1 MDQRKRDLVTAAVLA
16 SRPRFRE
23 ELIAELREIK
33 SRDAVTRDEL
43 YEVFLQLYLFA
54 GFPAALESVKALDR
68 AWPLS
73 EAKKQTETLS
83 YPTYLE
89 RGQQLYQEV
98 YAKNAGVVRD
108 EMLRLSPELAAWAVI
123 EGYGKTLSR
132 PGLDMISRELAIVA
146 VLNQLGWDRQLFSHI
161 LGARNVGAGRSEIE
175 QAAVIGAR
183 GDTVREEKA
192 MALIAS
198 IGE

>member
-1 MDQRKRDLVTAAVLA
+1 LDQRKIDLVTAAVLA
-16 SRPRFRE
+16 SRPQFRE

-33 SRDAVTRDEL
+33 SRDAVTRGEL

-68 AWPLS
+68 AWPLA
-73 EAKKQTETLS
+73 EAKKQSETLS
-83 YPTYLE
+83 YPTYLD

-132 PGLDMISRELAIVA
+132 PGLDMLSRELTIVG

-161 LGARNVGAGRSEIE
+161 LGARNVGAKQAEIE
-175 QAAVIGAR
+175 EAALIGAR
-183 GDTVREEKA
+183 GDTIREEKA